1 MRLWK
6 GRWRQANEFAI
17 DNEYEGVFA
26 LYTSSRYGDH
36 AETER
41 PLFLPYFHQLYTV
54 CVRETESHK
63 LLCCIIYLCG
73 RLSPS
78 LSFFKRLTFRINERV
93 ALVASFTG
101 GKDE

>member
-1 MRLWK
+1 MNLQLITNMKVCLRCTPAAGTVTMQK
-6 GRWRQANEFAI
+6 QSVHCFCPTSI
-17 DNEYEGVFA
+17 S
-26 LYTSSRYGDH
+26 YT
-36 AETER
+36 
-41 PLFLPYFHQLYTV
+41 LCV
-54 CVRETESHK
+54 CARETESHK